1 MKKLIAI
8 LGLLSI
14 SSTVFSASITGNAY
28 ENAEKRIEKIQTSDV
43 LAGKVFVN
51 LNDSSEKIRV
61 SSGNTLTL
69 TSKDFLEICG
79 YSRESAGS
87 YLNGTYSLS
96 VQKDRTIITI
106 KITSPC
112 NSSSELGGFVVEDK
126 GLQNIVFAN
135 AEGGII
141 FQEKL
146 KK

>member
-1 MKKLIAI
+1 MKKVFIALILAQFTT
-8 LGLLSI
+8 S
-14 SSTVFSASITGNAY
+14 VFA
-28 ENAEKRIEKIQTSDV
+28 DV
-43 LAGKVFVN
+43 LTGKVFVN
-51 LNDSSEKIRV
+51 LSDSSEKIRI
-61 SSGNTLTL
+61 SSGNTLSV

-96 VQKDRTIITI
+96 EQNGRTIITI

-112 NSSSELGGFVVEDK
+112 NSSSDLGGFVVENK

-135 AEGGII
+135 AEGGIV